1 MKEAIT
7 YTIGA
12 SHSDA
17 FRRRVEMRIFDSV
30 S

>member
-1 MKEAIT
+1 MSEGGY